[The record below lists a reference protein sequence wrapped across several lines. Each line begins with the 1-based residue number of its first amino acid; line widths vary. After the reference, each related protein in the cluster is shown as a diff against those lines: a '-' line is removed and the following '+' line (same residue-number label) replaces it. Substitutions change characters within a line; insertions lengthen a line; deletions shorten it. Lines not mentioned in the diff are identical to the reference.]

1 MFFGGDWWGS
11 GHGSLN
17 NMRNGRNSRNS
28 SSFNCLTWSWT
39 LPSWMVMPRGGLRL
53 FSDLELEVYS
63 GSNVSPH
70 FLGKGYPPR
79 AWHFGPLKPLQTSA
93 AWCVVCSKEHWSG
106 PNFCRSHFAEVCWCF
121 WKLQSCKSLLKVAKQ
136 SLTTQC
142 LWLAVSWWSICF
154 CGAWLSNPRHGCQIS
169 VVVRVLARRYD
180 ALWLPFFLVTKD
192 KHWICLKRIL

>member
-79 AWHFGPLKPLQTSA
+79 AWHFGPLKPLQNSA
-93 AWCVVCSKEHWSG
+93 AWCVVCSKEHWSDRTFVDPTLLRFVDASG
-106 PNFCRSHFAEVCWCF
+106 SFKAVKVCSKLHSPWPNASDWRCRGDRSVFA
-121 WKLQSCKSLLKVAKQ
+121 A
-136 SLTTQC
+136 
-142 LWLAVSWWSICF
+142 
-154 CGAWLSNPRHGCQIS
+154 RGCQIS
-169 VVVRVLARRYD
+169 AMDVKSLSLSVFWRGAMMRYG
-180 ALWLPFFLVTKD
+180 
-192 KHWICLKRIL
+192 CLFSL